1 MPRLFA
7 TALWLVA
14 TMVSTGIVWTAT
26 SRVAADV
33 TDRPAPVVPR
43 REVISR
49 LESEAAQASS
59 TTTSTRAPITTT
71 TRTPTTVPR
80 NPPVTSPSP
89 ATTQPAPPPASP
101 PTTVAARPPVIAPAT
116 TQAPSRPTA
125 TYSTSGGVV
134 RVACDGF
141 FIQLLSAT
149 PADGWSTTVVARG
162 PVNVDVHFVR
172 FAQDVSVKVVCFGQ
186 PIRYFGDPPTRP

>member
-1 MPRLFA
+1 MPRLFT

-43 REVISR
+43 REVISQ

-59 TTTSTRAPITTT
+59 TTTSTRAPTPTT

-80 NPPVTSPSP
+80 NPPVTTPSP
-89 ATTQPAPPPASP
+89 ATTRPAPTPASP
-101 PTTVAARPPVIAPAT
+101 STTVAARPPVIAPTT

-149 PADGWSTTVVARG
+149 PADGWSTTVVAGG

-172 FAQDVSVKVVCFGQ
+172 LGQDVSVKVICFGQ